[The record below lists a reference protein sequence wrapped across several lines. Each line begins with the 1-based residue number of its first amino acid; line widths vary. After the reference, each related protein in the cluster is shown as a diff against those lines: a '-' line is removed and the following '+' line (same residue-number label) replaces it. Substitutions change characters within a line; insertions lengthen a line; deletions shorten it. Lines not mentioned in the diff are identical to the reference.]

1 MKGSAHEAKK
11 NEQGIG
17 LIIVILVLSFLA
29 SVGMALMTVTSSG
42 NRVSG
47 NMRWQE
53 QAYNAAETGFDAA
66 WAMLENYFTVG
77 GWSSFEGHY
86 LTIPDGIDDPDIRNP
101 NSQQNYFRRLT
112 DEELIYLFEQN
123 GIDETTNGVLFF
135 KEPYILDQG
144 GNMDNRFTYTVFMID
159 DEVAFNTSDATDV
172 LVVCIGMAGPPNNEV
187 TARIEV
193 VLAIE

>member
-1 MKGSAHEAKK
+1 MQGTTHKFKRQ
-11 NEQGIG
+11 EQGIG
-17 LIIVILVLSFLA
+17 LIIVILVISFLA
-29 SVGMALMTVTSSG
+29 VVGMALMTITSSG

-47 NMRWQE
+47 NLRWQE

-66 WAMLENYFTVG
+66 WALLENYFTVG
-77 GWSSFEGHY
+77 GWSSFDGHY
-86 LTIPDGIDDPDIRNP
+86 LTVPNGIDDPDIRNP

-112 DEELIYLFEQN
+112 DEELLYLFQQN
-123 GIDETTNGVLFF
+123 GIDQTTNGVLYFN
-135 KEPYILDQG
+135 EPYIQDAS

-159 DEVAFNTSDATDV
+159 DEVGLNTSDATDV
-172 LVVCIGMAGPPNNEV
+172 LVVCVGTAGTGNNMV

>member
-29 SVGMALMTVTSSG
+29 AVGMALMTVTSSG

-66 WAMLENYFTVG
+66 WALLENYFTVG

-86 LTIPDGIDDPDIRNP
+86 LTIPTGIDDPDNP
-101 NSQQNYFRRLT
+101 VSACTFNHV
-112 DEELIYLFEQN
+112 DHGHIIKAV
-123 GIDETTNGVLFF
+123 GIL
-135 KEPYILDQG
+135 
-144 GNMDNRFTYTVFMID
+144 
-159 DEVAFNTSDATDV
+159 
-172 LVVCIGMAGPPNNEV
+172 
-187 TARIEV
+187 
-193 VLAIE
+193 